1 MQAGEE
7 AAWETPGGGVQG
19 AGLVKSSVAGAQG
32 VGTLGDLTWTR
43 LEGLVTH
50 GRACRP

>member
-7 AAWETPGGGVQG
+7 AAWETPGGGVRG
-19 AGLVKSSVAGAQG
+19 VVVKSSVARAQG
-32 VGTLGDLTWTR
+32 MGRSGDLISTS

-50 GRACRP
+50 SRASQL